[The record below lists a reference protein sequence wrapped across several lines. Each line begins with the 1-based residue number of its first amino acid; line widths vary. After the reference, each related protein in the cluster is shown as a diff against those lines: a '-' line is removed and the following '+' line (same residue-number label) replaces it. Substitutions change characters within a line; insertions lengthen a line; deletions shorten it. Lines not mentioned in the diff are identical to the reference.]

1 MAKVLRI
8 KPIGTQAHECFM
20 FQAAIHSPK
29 EANYEVMENWV
40 KTYDGAL
47 GTVLTDTYTVD
58 TFLRNFS
65 MKLAKLY
72 DGVRHDSGDPFDF
85 IDKIIDKIPPSRIG
99 RRHYWKALI
108 EYYVDG
114 KRYTSSPRWNESFN
128 IGDCLL
134 IEYSISAPYYYNV
147 LWDRGK
153 QDCGCLE

>member
-1 MAKVLRI
+1 MKADKRAE
-8 KPIGTQAHECFM
+8 KRKRQR
-20 FQAAIHSPK
+20 
-29 EANYEVMENWV
+29 EN
-40 KTYDGAL
+40 KKK
-47 GTVLTDTYTVD
+47 
-58 TFLRNFS
+58 
-65 MKLAKLY
+65 KLAEKKA
-72 DGVRHDSGDPFDF
+72 DF
-85 IDKIIDKIPPSRIG
+85 IWRCAIAIVIVIVGIFLSYRKQKAMEVSEITTGKIIDKIPPSRI
-99 RRHYWKALI
+99 RRTHYWEALI

>member
-1 MAKVLRI
+1 MKADKRAE
-8 KPIGTQAHECFM
+8 KRKRQR
-20 FQAAIHSPK
+20 
-29 EANYEVMENWV
+29 EN
-40 KTYDGAL
+40 KKK
-47 GTVLTDTYTVD
+47 
-58 TFLRNFS
+58 
-65 MKLAKLY
+65 KLAEKKAVFIWRCAIAIVIVIV
-72 DGVRHDSGDPFDF
+72 GIFDSYREQKAMEVSEITTG
-85 IDKIIDKIPPSRIG
+85 KIIDKIPPSRI
-99 RRHYWKALI
+99 RRTNYWEALI

>member
-1 MAKVLRI
+1 MKADKRAE
-8 KPIGTQAHECFM
+8 KRKRQR
-20 FQAAIHSPK
+20 
-29 EANYEVMENWV
+29 EN
-40 KTYDGAL
+40 KKK
-47 GTVLTDTYTVD
+47 
-58 TFLRNFS
+58 
-65 MKLAKLY
+65 KLAEKKA
-72 DGVRHDSGDPFDF
+72 DF
-85 IDKIIDKIPPSRIG
+85 IWRCAIAIVIVIVGIFFSYRKQKAMEVSEITTGKIIDKIPPSRI
-99 RRHYWKALI
+99 RRTHYWEALI

>member
-1 MAKVLRI
+1 MKADKRAE
-8 KPIGTQAHECFM
+8 KRKRQR
-20 FQAAIHSPK
+20 
-29 EANYEVMENWV
+29 EN
-40 KTYDGAL
+40 KKK
-47 GTVLTDTYTVD
+47 
-58 TFLRNFS
+58 
-65 MKLAKLY
+65 KLAEKKA
-72 DGVRHDSGDPFDF
+72 DF
-85 IDKIIDKIPPSRIG
+85 IWRCAIAIVIVIVGIFLSYREQKAMEVSEITTGKIIDKIPPSRI
-99 RRHYWKALI
+99 RRTNYWEALI

>member
-1 MAKVLRI
+1 MKADKRAE
-8 KPIGTQAHECFM
+8 KRKRQR
-20 FQAAIHSPK
+20 
-29 EANYEVMENWV
+29 EN
-40 KTYDGAL
+40 KKK
-47 GTVLTDTYTVD
+47 
-58 TFLRNFS
+58 
-65 MKLAKLY
+65 KLADKKA
-72 DGVRHDSGDPFDF
+72 DF
-85 IDKIIDKIPPSRIG
+85 IWRCAIAIVIVIVGIFFSYRKQKAMEVSEITTGKIIDKIPPSRI
-99 RRHYWKALI
+99 RRTNYWEALI

>member
-1 MAKVLRI
+1 MKADKRAE
-8 KPIGTQAHECFM
+8 KRKRQR
-20 FQAAIHSPK
+20 
-29 EANYEVMENWV
+29 EN
-40 KTYDGAL
+40 KKK
-47 GTVLTDTYTVD
+47 
-58 TFLRNFS
+58 
-65 MKLAKLY
+65 KLAEKKA
-72 DGVRHDSGDPFDF
+72 DF
-85 IDKIIDKIPPSRIG
+85 IWRCAIAIVIVIVGIFFSYRKQKAMEVSEITTGKIIDKIPPSRI
-99 RRHYWKALI
+99 RRTNYWEALI

>member
-1 MAKVLRI
+1 MKADKRAE
-8 KPIGTQAHECFM
+8 KRKRQR
-20 FQAAIHSPK
+20 
-29 EANYEVMENWV
+29 EN
-40 KTYDGAL
+40 KKK
-47 GTVLTDTYTVD
+47 
-58 TFLRNFS
+58 
-65 MKLAKLY
+65 KLAEKKA
-72 DGVRHDSGDPFDF
+72 DF
-85 IDKIIDKIPPSRIG
+85 IWRCAIAIVIVIVGIFLNYRKQKAMEVSEITTGKIIDKIPPSHIG
-99 RRHYWKALI
+99 SRHYWEALI

>member
-1 MAKVLRI
+1 MKADKRAE
-8 KPIGTQAHECFM
+8 KRKRQR
-20 FQAAIHSPK
+20 
-29 EANYEVMENWV
+29 EN
-40 KTYDGAL
+40 KKK
-47 GTVLTDTYTVD
+47 
-58 TFLRNFS
+58 
-65 MKLAKLY
+65 KLAEKKA
-72 DGVRHDSGDPFDF
+72 DF
-85 IDKIIDKIPPSRIG
+85 IWRCAIAIVIVIVGIFFSYRKQKAMEVSEITTGKIIDKIPPSRIKST
-99 RRHYWKALI
+99 HYWEALI

>member
-1 MAKVLRI
+1 MKADKRAE
-8 KPIGTQAHECFM
+8 KRKRQR
-20 FQAAIHSPK
+20 
-29 EANYEVMENWV
+29 EN
-40 KTYDGAL
+40 KKK
-47 GTVLTDTYTVD
+47 
-58 TFLRNFS
+58 
-65 MKLAKLY
+65 KLAEKKA
-72 DGVRHDSGDPFDF
+72 DF
-85 IDKIIDKIPPSRIG
+85 IWRCAIAIVIVIVGIFDSYREQKAMEVSEITTGKIIDKIPPSRI
-99 RRHYWKALI
+99 RKTNYWEALI

>member
-1 MAKVLRI
+1 MK
-8 KPIGTQAHECFM
+8 
-20 FQAAIHSPK
+20 
-29 EANYEVMENWV
+29 ANKRAEKRKRQREN
-40 KTYDGAL
+40 KKK
-47 GTVLTDTYTVD
+47 
-58 TFLRNFS
+58 
-65 MKLAKLY
+65 KLADKKA
-72 DGVRHDSGDPFDF
+72 DF
-85 IDKIIDKIPPSRIG
+85 IWRCAIAIVIVIVGIFFSYRKQKAMEVSEITTGKIIDKIPPSRF
-99 RRHYWKALI
+99 RRSHHSAALI

>member
-1 MAKVLRI
+1 MKADKRAE
-8 KPIGTQAHECFM
+8 KRKRQR
-20 FQAAIHSPK
+20 
-29 EANYEVMENWV
+29 EN
-40 KTYDGAL
+40 KKK
-47 GTVLTDTYTVD
+47 
-58 TFLRNFS
+58 
-65 MKLAKLY
+65 KLADKKAE
-72 DGVRHDSGDPFDF
+72 F
-85 IDKIIDKIPPSRIG
+85 IWKCAIAIVIVIVGIFLSYRKQKAMEVSEITTGKIIDKIPPSRI
-99 RRHYWKALI
+99 RRTHYWEALI

>member
-1 MAKVLRI
+1 MKADKRAE
-8 KPIGTQAHECFM
+8 KRKRQR
-20 FQAAIHSPK
+20 
-29 EANYEVMENWV
+29 EN
-40 KTYDGAL
+40 KKK
-47 GTVLTDTYTVD
+47 
-58 TFLRNFS
+58 
-65 MKLAKLY
+65 KLAEKKA
-72 DGVRHDSGDPFDF
+72 DF
-85 IDKIIDKIPPSRIG
+85 IWRCAIAIVIVIVGIFSNYRKQKAMEVSEITTGKIIDKIPPSRI
-99 RRHYWKALI
+99 RRTNYWEALI

>member
-1 MAKVLRI
+1 MKADKRAE
-8 KPIGTQAHECFM
+8 KRKRQR
-20 FQAAIHSPK
+20 
-29 EANYEVMENWV
+29 EN
-40 KTYDGAL
+40 KKK
-47 GTVLTDTYTVD
+47 
-58 TFLRNFS
+58 
-65 MKLAKLY
+65 KLADKKA
-72 DGVRHDSGDPFDF
+72 DF
-85 IDKIIDKIPPSRIG
+85 IWRCAIAIVIVIVGIFLSYRKQKAMEVSEITTGKIIDKIPPSRI
-99 RRHYWKALI
+99 RRTHYWEALI

>member
-1 MAKVLRI
+1 MKADKRAE
-8 KPIGTQAHECFM
+8 KRKRQR
-20 FQAAIHSPK
+20 
-29 EANYEVMENWV
+29 EN
-40 KTYDGAL
+40 KKK
-47 GTVLTDTYTVD
+47 
-58 TFLRNFS
+58 
-65 MKLAKLY
+65 KLAEKKA
-72 DGVRHDSGDPFDF
+72 DF
-85 IDKIIDKIPPSRIG
+85 IWRCAIAIVIVIVGIFFSYREQKAMEVSEITTGKIIDKIPPSRI
-99 RRHYWKALI
+99 RRTHYWEALI

>member
-1 MAKVLRI
+1 MKADKRAE
-8 KPIGTQAHECFM
+8 KRKRQR
-20 FQAAIHSPK
+20 
-29 EANYEVMENWV
+29 EN
-40 KTYDGAL
+40 KKK
-47 GTVLTDTYTVD
+47 
-58 TFLRNFS
+58 
-65 MKLAKLY
+65 KLAEKKA
-72 DGVRHDSGDPFDF
+72 DF
-85 IDKIIDKIPPSRIG
+85 IWRCAIVIVIVIACIFSNYRKQKAMEVSEITTGKIIDKIPPSRI
-99 RRHYWKALI
+99 RRTHYWEALI

>member
-1 MAKVLRI
+1 MKADKRAE
-8 KPIGTQAHECFM
+8 KRKRQR
-20 FQAAIHSPK
+20 
-29 EANYEVMENWV
+29 EN
-40 KTYDGAL
+40 KKK
-47 GTVLTDTYTVD
+47 
-58 TFLRNFS
+58 
-65 MKLAKLY
+65 KLAEKKA
-72 DGVRHDSGDPFDF
+72 DF
-85 IDKIIDKIPPSRIG
+85 IWRCAIAIVIVIVGIFFSYRKQKAMEVSEITTGKIIDKIPPSRFG
-99 RRHYWKALI
+99 RRHYWEALI